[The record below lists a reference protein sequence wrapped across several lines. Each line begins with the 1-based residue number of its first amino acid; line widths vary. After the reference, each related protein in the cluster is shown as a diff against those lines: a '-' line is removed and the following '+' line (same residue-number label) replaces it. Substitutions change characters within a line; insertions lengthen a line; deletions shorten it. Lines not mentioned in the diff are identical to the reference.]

1 MIYAS
6 RYLRLISPY
15 MRGPDVLA
23 VQKRLQEL
31 NIYQGNLDGIFG
43 PQLNASVRDI
53 QRRSGLMVDGVVG
66 PDTYQ
71 ALYPGYPGG
80 QGLIKLTVDIDNRI
94 LQVFKENKLYKTYPA
109 AVGSPTTPTPL
120 GDWTIVEKALNPGG
134 PFGAR
139 WIRLSVPWG
148 GYGIH
153 GTNNPNSI
161 GQSVSH
167 GCIRMQNEDVIEL
180 YEMVPLGT
188 PVIIIGAAF
197 AGRVLRVGNQ
207 GNEVRSVQQRLQIL
221 GYYRGDIDGV
231 YGPITEQAVRAFQK
245 DQGLD
250 PDGIVGA
257 MTLNTLQKA
266 WDLIIG
272 DTQP

>member
-6 RYLRLISPY
+6 RYLRLTSPY

-23 VQKRLQEL
+23 VQQRLQEL
-31 NIYQGNLDGIFG
+31 NIYQGSLDSIFG
-43 PQLNASVRDI
+43 PLLNAAVRDF
-53 QRRSGLMVDGVVG
+53 QRRSGQMVDGVAG
-66 PDTYQ
+66 PETYQ

-80 QGLIKLTVDIDNRI
+80 QGSMKITVDIDNRI
-94 LQVFKENKLYKTYPA
+94 LQVFRDYKLTKTYPV
-109 AVGSPTTPTPL
+109 AVGAPATPTPL
-120 GDWTIVEKALNPGG
+120 GDWTIVEKALDPGG
-134 PFGAR
+134 AFGAR
-139 WIRLSVPWG
+139 WMRLSIPWG

-161 GQSVSH
+161 GQAVSH
-167 GCIRMQNEDVIEL
+167 GCVRMQNEDVIEL
-180 YEMVPLGT
+180 YEIIPLGT
-188 PVIIIGAAF
+188 PLKIIGAAF
-197 AGRVLRVGNQ
+197 TGRVLRVGSQ

-231 YGPITEQAVRAFQK
+231 FGPITEQAVRAFQK

-250 PDGIVGA
+250 PNGMVETI
-257 MTLNTLQKA
+257 TLNALQKT

>member
-6 RYLRLISPY
+6 RYLRLTSPY

-31 NIYQGNLDGIFG
+31 NVYQGNLDGIFG
-43 PQLNASVRDI
+43 PQQSAAVRDF
-53 QRRSGLMVDGVVG
+53 QRRSGLNVDGVVG

-71 ALYPGYPGG
+71 SLYPGHPGG
-80 QGLIKLTVDIDNRI
+80 QGPIKLTVDIDNRI
-94 LQVFKENKLYKTYPA
+94 MQVFLNNKLIKTYPV
-109 AVGSPTTPTPL
+109 AVGSPATPTPL

-134 PFGAR
+134 AFGAR
-139 WIRLSVPWG
+139 WMRLSIPWG

-153 GTNNPNSI
+153 GTDNPNSI
-161 GQSVSH
+161 GQAVSH
-167 GCIRMQNEDVIEL
+167 GCIRLQNEDVIEL

-188 PVIIIGAAF
+188 SVKIIGAAF
-197 AGRVLRVGNQ
+197 AGRVIRMGSQ
-207 GNEVRSVQQRLQIL
+207 GNEVRTVQQRLQIL

-250 PDGIVGA
+250 PDGIFGA
-257 MTLNTLQKA
+257 LTLNALQKA